1 MRVPEK
7 EHVMSEST
15 QNTLVLI
22 GRVLLSLIFVLS
34 GFDKLTGWS
43 DTGAYMASKGM
54 PFVPFFL
61 GAAIVLELG
70 GGLSVALGYR
80 ARLGAFALAVFVV
93 PTTLIFH
100 DFWTL
105 ADPERQ
111 LQTIMFLKNLSM
123 LGGLL
128 LVAAYGPGRFSLDGY
143 RSLRY
148 R

>member
-1 MRVPEK
+1 
-7 EHVMSEST
+7 MSEST

-22 GRVLLSLIFVLS
+22 GRVLLSFIFLLS
-34 GFDKLTGWS
+34 GFDKITGWS
-43 DTGAYMASKGM
+43 DTGATMASKGI
-54 PFVPFFL
+54 PFAPLFL

-80 ARLGAFALAVFVV
+80 ARLGALALVVFVI

-100 DFWTL
+100 NFWTL
-105 ADPERQ
+105 TGPEQQ

-128 LVAAYGPGRFSLDGY
+128 LVAAYGPGRFSLDRY
-143 RSLRY
+143 RSLPHT
-148 R
+148 

>member
-80 ARLGAFALAVFVV
+80 ARLGALALAVFVV

>member
-1 MRVPEK
+1 
-7 EHVMSEST
+7 MSEST

-22 GRVLLSLIFVLS
+22 GRILLSFIFLLS
-34 GFDKLTGWS
+34 GFDKITGWS
-43 DTGAYMASKGM
+43 DTEAYMASKGM
-54 PFVPFFL
+54 PFVPLFL

-70 GGLSVALGYR
+70 GGVSVALGYR
-80 ARLGAFALAVFVV
+80 ARLGALALVIFVI
-93 PTTLIFH
+93 PTTLVFH

-105 ADPERQ
+105 AGPERQ

-143 RSLRY
+143 RSLRHT
-148 R
+148 